1 MKILNFSKVVI
12 GLTIV
17 SSLTFAS
24 NNLNFSQEELREL
37 GKSCKNANT
46 TFLTGYGTMYH
57 YGLGQ
62 EKDII
67 KAIRLYQK
75 SCDCNEY
82 EACNNLGTIY
92 EGEDGIKKDYKKA
105 RELYKKACDGDY
117 ALGCY
122 NLGNIYYDGKGV
134 KQDIGKGAMYFKE
147 SCDTGN
153 NWYGCYNFAVIAGKN
168 GDHYKAKEY
177 FVKACSLGKNDLSAQ
192 ITPERKEGL
201 RKACNY

>member
-1 MKILNFSKVVI
+1 MKILSFSKVVI

-24 NNLNFSQEELREL
+24 NNLNFSQEELGEL

-62 EKDII
+62 EKNII

-105 RELYKKACDGDY
+105 REL
-117 ALGCY
+117 
-122 NLGNIYYDGKGV
+122 
-134 KQDIGKGAMYFKE
+134 
-147 SCDTGN
+147 
-153 NWYGCYNFAVIAGKN
+153 
-168 GDHYKAKEY
+168 
-177 FVKACSLGKNDLSAQ
+177 
-192 ITPERKEGL
+192 
-201 RKACNY
+201 